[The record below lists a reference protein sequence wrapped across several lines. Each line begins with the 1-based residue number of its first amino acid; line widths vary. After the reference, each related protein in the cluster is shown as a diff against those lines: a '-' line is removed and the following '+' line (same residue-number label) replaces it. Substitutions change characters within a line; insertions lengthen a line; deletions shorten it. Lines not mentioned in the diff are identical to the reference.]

1 MQCTASASAN
11 MSFTLCAA
19 SCCHWFNGHDQVKH
33 TFCMKMAAPTHR
45 ILLSSHAVPQ
55 RLNPLS
61 TQYPKHHHERV
72 EEVTEIPSIKQ
83 NGCFISVL
91 TWSHI
96 KITAVC
102 FFKCVI

>member
-1 MQCTASASAN
+1 
-11 MSFTLCAA
+11 
-19 SCCHWFNGHDQVKH
+19 
-33 TFCMKMAAPTHR
+33 MKMAAPTHR

-55 RLNPLS
+55 WLNPLS

-83 NGCFISVL
+83 NGCFISVF

-102 FFKCVI
+102 FLYDKTNQMH